1 MLCHISQS
9 SACAD
14 IIQGTNAP
22 GGIVN
27 CLVLPLLS
35 TLLIVTSLDLE
46 SALAHVFLSDK
57 TASLLATSN
66 QLKTELEPI
75 NYNLNHLDSNLALKH
90 VADATEI
97 QTRSNDTTSFPIPY
111 LDDLRQLIESID
123 VDSEKTDSLLRINK
137 TIDSASRFLDNKI
150 VSEIDSRDLRNSTIQ
165 ALNIA
170 NMTDEILR
178 EYAIAY
184 GIEPVIATSGNMG
197 NMMDMSAMDSS
208 IDSPPDS
215 MGMEDNRFPSASRID
230 NISNYQN
237 AQGLASKALEL
248 FRDDL
253 KPLELPNTTRSFLTA
268 DIRSTSV
275 SGLEDG
281 LSLLLSLIDDK
292 KPYSDIMQIIH
303 GPVHTNLFLA
313 YDLKMIAE

>member
-1 MLCHISQS
+1 MHRYNTRTT
-9 SACAD
+9 ARV
-14 IIQGTNAP
+14 
-22 GGIVN
+22 GIVN
-27 CLVLPLLS
+27 CLVLLLLS
-35 TLLIVTSLDLE
+35 TLLIATSLDLE
-46 SALAHVFLSDK
+46 PALAHVFLSDK
-57 TASLLATSN
+57 NASLLAIAN
-66 QLKTELEPI
+66 QLKTELELI
-75 NYNLNHLDSNLALKH
+75 SHNLNHSDNNLALKH

-97 QTRSNDTTSFPIPY
+97 QTRSNNTSSISIPY
-111 LDDLRQLIESID
+111 LEELHQLIESIP
-123 VDSEKTDSLLRINK
+123 VDSEKTGSLLRINK
-137 TIDSASRFLDNKI
+137 TIDNASRFLDNKI
-150 VSEIDSRDLRNSTIQ
+150 VSDIDAQDLKNSTIQ

-170 NMTDEILR
+170 NITDEILR

-184 GIEPVIATSGNMG
+184 GIEPVIATG
-197 NMMDMSAMDSS
+197 NMMNMSTMGSS

-215 MGMEDNRFPSASRID
+215 MVMEDNRIPSASRIA

-237 AQGLASKALEL
+237 AQELASKALEL

-268 DIRSTSV
+268 NVRSSSV

-281 LSLLLSLIDDK
+281 LSLLLNSIDDK

>member
-1 MLCHISQS
+1 MWQTLQRFKL
-9 SACAD
+9 
-14 IIQGTNAP
+14 GVT
-22 GGIVN
+22 
-27 CLVLPLLS
+27 VLLLS
-35 TLLIVTSLDLE
+35 
-46 SALAHVFLSDK
+46 H
-57 TASLLATSN
+57 
-66 QLKTELEPI
+66 
-75 NYNLNHLDSNLALKH
+75 
-90 VADATEI
+90 
-97 QTRSNDTTSFPIPY
+97 IPH
-111 LDDLRQLIESID
+111 LDDLRQLIESIA

-137 TIDSASRFLDNKI
+137 TIDNASRFLDNKI

-170 NMTDEILR
+170 NITDEILR

-184 GIEPVIATSGNMG
+184 GIEPVIATSGSMG
-197 NMMDMSAMDSS
+197 NMMDTSDMDSP

-215 MGMEDNRFPSASRID
+215 MGMEDNQIPSASRIAD
-230 NISNYQN
+230 ISNYQN
-237 AQGLASKALEL
+237 AQGLAIKALEL

-253 KPLELPNTTRSFLTA
+253 KPLELPNTTRSYLTA

>member
-1 MLCHISQS
+1 M
-9 SACAD
+9 
-14 IIQGTNAP
+14 
-22 GGIVN
+22 
-27 CLVLPLLS
+27 
-35 TLLIVTSLDLE
+35 TLLDQE
-46 SALAHVFLSDK
+46 PALAHVFLSDK
-57 TASLLATSN
+57 NASLLATAN
-66 QLKTELEPI
+66 QLKTELELI
-75 NYNLNHLDSNLALKH
+75 NYNLNHSDNNLALKH

-97 QTRSNDTTSFPIPY
+97 QTRSNDTTSFSIPY
-111 LDDLRQLIESID
+111 LDDLRQLIESIA

-150 VSEIDSRDLRNSTIQ
+150 VSEMDSRDLRNSTIQ

-170 NMTDEILR
+170 NITDEILR

-197 NMMDMSAMDSS
+197 SMMDMSTMDSS
-208 IDSPPDS
+208 VDSPPDS
-215 MGMEDNRFPSASRID
+215 MGMEDNRFPSASRIA
-230 NISNYQN
+230 NVSNYQN

-281 LSLLLSLIDDK
+281 LSLLLSLMDDK

>member
-1 MLCHISQS
+1 MHRYNTRTT
-9 SACAD
+9 ARV
-14 IIQGTNAP
+14 
-22 GGIVN
+22 GIVN
-27 CLVLPLLS
+27 CLVLLLLS
-35 TLLIVTSLDLE
+35 TLVIVTLSDLE
-46 SALAHVFLSDK
+46 PALAHVFLSDK
-57 TASLLATSN
+57 NASLLAIAN
-66 QLKTELEPI
+66 QLKTELELI
-75 NYNLNHLDSNLALKH
+75 SHNLNHSDNNLALKH

-97 QTRSNDTTSFPIPY
+97 QTRSNNTSSISIPY
-111 LDDLRQLIESID
+111 LEELHQLIESIP
-123 VDSEKTDSLLRINK
+123 VDSEKTESLLRINK
-137 TIDSASRFLDNKI
+137 TIDNASRFLDNKI
-150 VSEIDSRDLRNSTIQ
+150 VSDIDAQDLKNSTIQ

-170 NMTDEILR
+170 NLTDEILR

-184 GIEPVIATSGNMG
+184 GIEIVIATG
-197 NMMDMSAMDSS
+197 NMMNMSTMGSS

-215 MGMEDNRFPSASRID
+215 MVMEDNRIPSASRIA

-237 AQGLASKALEL
+237 AQELASKALEL

-268 DIRSTSV
+268 DIRSSSV

-281 LSLLLSLIDDK
+281 LSLLLNSIDDR

>member
-1 MLCHISQS
+1 MHRYNTR
-9 SACAD
+9 
-14 IIQGTNAP
+14 TNAP
-22 GGIVN
+22 DGIVN

-35 TLLIVTSLDLE
+35 TLLIVASLDLE
-46 SALAHVFLSDK
+46 PALAHVFLSDK
-57 TASLLATSN
+57 NASLLATAN
-66 QLKTELEPI
+66 QLKTELGLI
-75 NYNLNHLDSNLALKH
+75 NYNLNHSDNNLALKH

-97 QTRSNDTTSFPIPY
+97 QTRSNGTTTFHIPH
-111 LDDLRQLIESID
+111 LDDLRQLIESIA

-137 TIDSASRFLDNKI
+137 TIDNASRFLDNKI

-170 NMTDEILR
+170 NITDEILR

-184 GIEPVIATSGNMG
+184 GIEPVIATSGSMG
-197 NMMDMSAMDSS
+197 NMMDTSDMDSP

-215 MGMEDNRFPSASRID
+215 MGMEDNQIPSASRIAD
-230 NISNYQN
+230 ISNYQN
-237 AQGLASKALEL
+237 AQGLAIKALEL

-253 KPLELPNTTRSFLTA
+253 KPLELPNPTRSYLTA

>member
-1 MLCHISQS
+1 MS
-9 SACAD
+9 
-14 IIQGTNAP
+14 TNAP
-22 GGIVN
+22 VGFVN
-27 CLVLPLLS
+27 CLVLLLLS
-35 TLLIVTSLDLE
+35 TLLIVTSLNLE
-46 SALAHVFLSDK
+46 PALAHVFLSDK
-57 TASLLATSN
+57 NASLLAIAN
-66 QLKTELEPI
+66 QLKTELELI
-75 NYNLNHLDSNLALKH
+75 NYNLNHSDNNLALKH

-97 QTRSNDTTSFPIPY
+97 QTRSNDITSFSIPY
-111 LDDLRQLIESID
+111 LDDLRQLIESIA
-123 VDSEKTDSLLRINK
+123 VDSEKTDSLLLINK
-137 TIDSASRFLDNKI
+137 TIDNTSRFLDNKI

-170 NMTDEILR
+170 NITDEILR

-197 NMMDMSAMDSS
+197 NMMDTSAMDSS
-208 IDSPPDS
+208 IDFPPDS
-215 MGMEDNRFPSASRID
+215 MGMEDNLFPSASRIAD
-230 NISNYQN
+230 ISNYQN

-248 FRDDL
+248 FRGDL
-253 KPLELPNTTRSFLTA
+253 KPLELPNTTRSYLTA

-313 YDLKMIAE
+313 YDLKMIGE

>member
-1 MLCHISQS
+1 MHRYNTRS
-9 SACAD
+9 
-14 IIQGTNAP
+14 NAP
-22 GGIVN
+22 DRIVN
-27 CLVLPLLS
+27 CLVLLLLS
-35 TLLIVTSLDLE
+35 TLLIVTLFDLKP
-46 SALAHVFLSDK
+46 ALAHVFLSDK
-57 TASLLATSN
+57 NASLLATAN
-66 QLKTELEPI
+66 QLKTELELI
-75 NYNLNHLDSNLALKH
+75 NYNLNHSDNNLALKH
-90 VADATEI
+90 VADAAEI
-97 QTRSNDTTSFPIPY
+97 QTRSNGTTSYFSIPY
-111 LDDLRQLIESID
+111 LDDLRQLIESIG
-123 VDSEKTDSLLRINK
+123 VDSEKADSLLRINK
-137 TIDSASRFLDNKI
+137 AIDNASRFLDNKI

-178 EYAIAY
+178 EYATAY

-208 IDSPPDS
+208 IASPPDS
-215 MGMEDNRFPSASRID
+215 MGMEDNRFPNASRIA

-248 FRDDL
+248 FRGDL
-253 KPLELPNTTRSFLTA
+253 KPLELPNTTRPFLTA

-281 LSLLLSLIDDK
+281 LSLLLSLIDDE

>member
-1 MLCHISQS
+1 M
-9 SACAD
+9 
-14 IIQGTNAP
+14 
-22 GGIVN
+22 
-27 CLVLPLLS
+27 
-35 TLLIVTSLDLE
+35 
-46 SALAHVFLSDK
+46 
-57 TASLLATSN
+57 
-66 QLKTELEPI
+66 
-75 NYNLNHLDSNLALKH
+75 
-90 VADATEI
+90 
-97 QTRSNDTTSFPIPY
+97 
-111 LDDLRQLIESID
+111 
-123 VDSEKTDSLLRINK
+123 LRINK

-170 NMTDEILR
+170 NITDEILR

-197 NMMDMSAMDSS
+197 SMMDMSTMDSS
-208 IDSPPDS
+208 VDSPPDS
-215 MGMEDNRFPSASRID
+215 MGMEDNRFPSASRIA
-230 NISNYQN
+230 NVSNYQN

-253 KPLELPNTTRSFLTA
+253 KPLELPNTTKSFLTA

>member
-1 MLCHISQS
+1 MHRYNTS
-9 SACAD
+9 
-14 IIQGTNAP
+14 TNAP
-22 GGIVN
+22 VGIVN
-27 CLVLPLLS
+27 CLVLLLLS
-35 TLLIVTSLDLE
+35 TLLIVTLLDLE
-46 SALAHVFLSDK
+46 PALAHVFLSDK
-57 TASLLATSN
+57 NASLLAIAN
-66 QLKTELEPI
+66 QLKTELELI
-75 NYNLNHLDSNLALKH
+75 NYNLNHSDNNLALKH

-97 QTRSNDTTSFPIPY
+97 QTRSNNTTSFSIPY
-111 LDDLRQLIESID
+111 LDNLRQLIESID

-137 TIDSASRFLDNKI
+137 TIDNASRFLDNKI
-150 VSEIDSRDLRNSTIQ
+150 VSEIDSRDLKNSTTQ

-170 NMTDEILR
+170 NITDEILR

-184 GIEPVIATSGNMG
+184 GIEPVIATSGSMG
-197 NMMDMSAMDSS
+197 NMVDMSAMDSS

-215 MGMEDNRFPSASRID
+215 KDMEDNRFPSASRIA

>member
-1 MLCHISQS
+1 MHRYNMS
-9 SACAD
+9 
-14 IIQGTNAP
+14 TNAP
-22 GGIVN
+22 VGFVN
-27 CLVLPLLS
+27 CLVLLLLS
-35 TLLIVTSLDLE
+35 TLLIVTSLNLE
-46 SALAHVFLSDK
+46 PALAHVFLSDK
-57 TASLLATSN
+57 NASLLAIAN
-66 QLKTELEPI
+66 QLKTELELI
-75 NYNLNHLDSNLALKH
+75 NYNLNHSDNNLALKH

-97 QTRSNDTTSFPIPY
+97 QTRSNDITSFSIPY
-111 LDDLRQLIESID
+111 LDDLRQLIESIA

-150 VSEIDSRDLRNSTIQ
+150 VSEIDSRDIRNSTIQ

-170 NMTDEILR
+170 NTTDEILR

-184 GIEPVIATSGNMG
+184 GIEPVIATSGNLG

-208 IDSPPDS
+208 VDSPPDS
-215 MGMEDNRFPSASRID
+215 MGMEDNRFPSASRIA

-253 KPLELPNTTRSFLTA
+253 KPLKLPNTTRPFLTA

-275 SGLEDG
+275 PGLEDG

-292 KPYSDIMQIIH
+292 KPYNDIMQIIH